1 MFFSFYKPMRLYLW
15 GLVCTTTFVLVFWLA
30 CTRGEACIREWAY
43 IPFRNLAVFTLEI
56 SGVYSGK

>member
-1 MFFSFYKPMRLYLW
+1 MRLYLW

-30 CTRGEACIREWAY
+30 CTRGEAYIREWAY